1 MKTIASFAI
10 AAGALLVAAPTY
22 AASAAGEFAAKGAG
36 RVTCAGFTDAR
47 TRNVPEQGQYV
58 AFVEGYLT
66 AANRYEPETY
76 DLAPWHN
83 SGAIG
88 AILDQHCKGNAAD
101 TLAVVALKMADS
113 LNSIRMV
120 SASPLIEVKE
130 GEARAVLYAE
140 ILRRA
145 QAELKKKGLL
155 TLEPTGVFNPE
166 TRAALQTFQTQ
177 IKLPATG
184 VPDGATLWFLLNP

>member
-1 MKTIASFAI
+1 MKILASLAI
-10 AAGALLVAAPTY
+10 AAGALLVAAPAQ

-36 RVTCAGFTDAR
+36 RVTCAAFTDAR

-66 AANRYEPETY
+66 AANRYEPATY

-88 AILDQHCKGNAAD
+88 AIVDQHCKANAAD
-101 TLAVVALKMADS
+101 TLAVVALKLAGS
-113 LNSIRMV
+113 LNSIRLLE
-120 SASPLIEVKE
+120 ASPLIEVKE
-130 GEARAVLYAE
+130 GEARAVLYAA
-140 ILRRA
+140 ILKRA

-155 TLEPTGVFNPE
+155 SLEPDGVFNPE

-177 IKLPATG
+177 IKLPPTG